1 VAAALEVPLI
11 VYGTSNVEKDAEVL
25 RVVAETCDGFN
36 LVIGPVQDKN
46 YKQIGAAALGY
57 GHTVIANSPIDV
69 NLAKQ
74 LNILLGNLGVPDNR
88 ILVDPTTGGLG
99 YGMEYTYSVMER
111 DRMAALTQEDDK
123 LQLPIFNYVGQ
134 EVWKVKEC
142 KLSEAEAP
150 QLGDPVK
157 RGILME
163 AITAVDLLLA
173 GADLLIMRHPEAVKL
188 TRSIIQEMAG

>member
-1 VAAALEVPLI
+1 
-11 VYGTSNVEKDAEVL
+11 
-25 RVVAETCDGFN
+25 
-36 LVIGPVQDKN
+36 
-46 YKQIGAAALGY
+46 
-57 GHTVIANSPIDV
+57 
-69 NLAKQ
+69 
-74 LNILLGNLGVPDNR
+74 LLGNLGVPDNR

-123 LQLPIFNYVGQ
+123 LQLPILNYVGQ

-142 KLSEAEAP
+142 KLSGAEAP
-150 QLGDPVK
+150 QLGDPAK

-188 TRSIIQEMAG
+188 TQSIIQELAG